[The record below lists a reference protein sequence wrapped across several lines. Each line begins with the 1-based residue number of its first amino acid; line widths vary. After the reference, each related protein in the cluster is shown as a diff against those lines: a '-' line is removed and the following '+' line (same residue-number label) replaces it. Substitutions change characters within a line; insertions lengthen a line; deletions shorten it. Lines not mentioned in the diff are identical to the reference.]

1 MKIYFIRHAMTKGN
15 LEKRYIGRTDEPL
28 CEEGREQ
35 LKALD
40 IPQCDAV
47 VCSPMK
53 RCIETAQI
61 LFPGKEPIICD
72 DLRECDFGSF
82 EGKNY
87 DELNGSEEYQKWI
100 DSGGRMAFPG
110 GEDPAEFKWR
120 CIGGF
125 EKVMFALGKCESA
138 AFVVHGGT
146 IMSILE
152 RYAVPHRDYYSYLTD
167 NCHGYVCEFDGE
179 KLTEQEKL

>member
-1 MKIYFIRHAMTKGN
+1 
-15 LEKRYIGRTDEPL
+15 
-28 CEEGREQ
+28 
-35 LKALD
+35 
-40 IPQCDAV
+40 
-47 VCSPMK
+47 
-53 RCIETAQI
+53 
-61 LFPGKEPIICD
+61 
-72 DLRECDFGSF
+72 
-82 EGKNY
+82 
-87 DELNGSEEYQKWI
+87 
-100 DSGGRMAFPG
+100 MAFPG

-120 CIGGF
+120 CIDGF

-179 KLTEQEKL
+179 KLTEQKKL